1 MHEYH
6 SALDCSY
13 SCMQVKRFGIKVSN
27 ISEMT
32 LTLQKLSLRNCLS
45 PDTHML
51 LIRRLELYVLRL
63 IV

>member
-32 LTLQKLSLRNCLS
+32 LTLQKLSLVKYTS
-45 PDTHML
+45 AMPDCFET
-51 LIRRLELYVLRL
+51 
-63 IV
+63 